1 MRLFVAL
8 ELPASVR
15 VMLRDVIARLQRSS
29 ADVRW
34 ARAEGIHLTLKFI
47 GEAPPEK
54 LTPMQEALR
63 AVRSPQAVELELRGL
78 GFFPNERRPR
88 VFWMGVRASDNLF
101 ELAGQVEA
109 ALEPLGIARERRAYT
124 PHLTLGRFKSP
135 ARLARLQ
142 KEIAQLAPAEF
153 GHARVQEFAL
163 YQSKLSPAG
172 AEHTQLGR
180 FAFAPD

>member
-8 ELPASVR
+8 DLPPAVR
-15 VMLRDVIARLQRSS
+15 EVLRDLIARLQRSS

-34 ARAEGIHLTLKFI
+34 MRAEGIHLTLKFI
-47 GEAPPEK
+47 GETPPEQ
-54 LTPMQEALR
+54 LGRVQEALR
-63 AVRSPQAVELELRGL
+63 AVRSPQAVELEFRGL
-78 GFFPNERRPR
+78 GFFPHERRPR

-109 ALEPLGIARERRAYT
+109 ALEPLGIAREQRSYT

-142 KEIAQLAPAEF
+142 DEIAHLNDTEF
-153 GHARVQEFAL
+153 GRARTREFAL
-163 YQSKLSPAG
+163 YQSKLLPGG
-172 AEHTQLGR
+172 AHYTQLER